1 MNPGLLIVVS
11 GPAGVGKGTVVRRM
25 TEQEKDIVFS
35 VSATSRLPRQGEVD
49 GKNYYFISRESFE
62 DMIKNDQLIEWVEYC
77 NNYYGTPKELVF
89 REIEKGKIVL
99 LEIEVEGA
107 INIKKKYPDCVLCF
121 ILPPDFKEL
130 ENRLRGRKTE
140 TEESIRRRLARA
152 KEELQLI
159 DKYDYLILNDSVE
172 DAAKRFQNI
181 VQAEKMKTVR
191 NKLLIDKYQ
200 KI

>member
-11 GPAGVGKGTVVRRM
+11 GPAGVGKGTIVRRM

-49 GKNYYFISRESFE
+49 GENYYFISRESFE
-62 DMIKNDQLIEWVEYC
+62 DMINNDQLIEWVEYC

-130 ENRLRGRKTE
+130 ENRLRGRETE

>member
-77 NNYYGTPKELVF
+77 NDYYGTPKELVF

-99 LEIEVEGA
+99 LEIEE
-107 INIKKKYPDCVLCF
+107 I
-121 ILPPDFKEL
+121 
-130 ENRLRGRKTE
+130 GR
-140 TEESIRRRLARA
+140 AH
-152 KEELQLI
+152 
-159 DKYDYLILNDSVE
+159 V
-172 DAAKRFQNI
+172 
-181 VQAEKMKTVR
+181 
-191 NKLLIDKYQ
+191 
-200 KI
+200 

>member
-11 GPAGVGKGTVVRRM
+11 GPAGVGKGTIVRRM

-49 GKNYYFISRESFE
+49 GENYYFISRESFE
-62 DMIKNDQLIEWVEYC
+62 DMINNDQLIEWVEYC
-77 NNYYGTPKELVF
+77 NNYYGTPKELVY

-130 ENRLRGRKTE
+130 ENRLRGRETE

-172 DAAKRFQNI
+172 DAAKRFQSI
-181 VQAEKMKTVR
+181 VQAEKMKTMR
-191 NKLLIDKYQ
+191 NKLIIEKYQ

>member
-130 ENRLRGRKTE
+130 ENRLRGRETE